1 MILPA
6 HELSVACAVAK
17 QKLQSLIGITG
28 QTLPARFCMADMT
41 GALNTFLECVTASAI
56 VSASSSAS
64 DSDNASNIDM
74 TYKLQKYFCMK
85 KYSKSCKRMGIKNN
99 LICSNNLENCV
110 SGSS

>member
-1 MILPA
+1 MIVPA
-6 HELSVACAVAK
+6 QEISVACAGAK

-28 QTLPARFCMADMT
+28 QTLPARFGMADMT

-74 TYKLQKYFCMK
+74 TYKIQK
-85 KYSKSCKRMGIKNN
+85 
-99 LICSNNLENCV
+99 ICFV
-110 SGSS
+110 